1 MGQLKTVWF
10 QMIASTSDFYMEDTT
25 LGYTNKE
32 QYNCVSSVKGQ
43 AVKPDVPLLGHCY
56 KYKAIREAFWG

>member
-1 MGQLKTVWF
+1 
-10 QMIASTSDFYMEDTT
+10 MIASTSDFYMEDTT

-56 KYKAIREAFWG
+56 KYKAFREAFWG